1 MSHEKTL
8 EEALDWFN
16 DKVSSTVS
24 SYRNNAMK
32 HLRSISDRIEE
43 LKTAAHRFDYS
54 DLKDPDVYQNYSTTI
69 YNNTLDTFN
78 EFNIPENVT
87 YNIIDDFNSD
97 LKNKIS
103 SYVNMLAKYLS
114 WLKRDRSYKTKVKN
128 LDRALTRLKEEVHN
142 FENKTMV
149 SYAEIIKYEK
159 VSDDIEILIQ
169 NVDRKKFLDDEIES
183 HADEVEQISNTI
195 NKKESELSE
204 LKNHPGFQQLE
215 KNKKEMDHIEIS
227 IANKVSEIKKLC
239 NKVLRASD
247 TRKINLDDSYKD
259 MMKTMIKDPLGLFV
273 KEGEGYRGVKA
284 MLRELKEISKEPSIQ
299 MKKEKLQRAYDNIDE
314 ILNDEILELQKRAKF
329 MIQQSEAISSKFSEM
344 QLDIKIKKLEEEIDN
359 LKIDRNRITL
369 PLRRE
374 RDEIETKITSLS
386 KSVEERIVEFTD
398 KTLKLLLYSSL

>member
-1 MSHEKTL
+1 MSQEKTL

-32 HLRSISDRIEE
+32 HLRAISDRVEE

-69 YNNTLDTFN
+69 YNNTLEAFGG
-78 EFNIPENVT
+78 FNIPENIT

-97 LKNKIS
+97 LKNKIN

-128 LDRALTRLKEEVHN
+128 LDRALTRLKEEVFN

-159 VSDDIEILIQ
+159 VSDDIESLIQ
-169 NVDRKKFLDDEIES
+169 NVDRKKFLEDEIES
-183 HADEVEQISNTI
+183 HAEEVEQISKTI
-195 NKKESELSE
+195 EKKEKELSE
-204 LKNHPGFQQLE
+204 LQNHPGFQQLE
-215 KNKKEMDHIEIS
+215 KNRKDMDHIEIT

-259 MMKTMIKDPLGLFV
+259 MMKTMIKDPLGLFI

-284 MLRELKEISKEPSIQ
+284 MLRELKEISKEPAIQ

-329 MIQQSEAISSKFSEM
+329 IVQQNEAISTKFREM

-374 RDEIETKITSLS
+374 RDEIEAKITSIS
-386 KSVEERIVEFTD
+386 KSVEKRIVEFTD
-398 KTLKLLLYSSL
+398 KSLKLLLYSSL

>member
-1 MSHEKTL
+1 MSQEKTL

-32 HLRSISDRIEE
+32 HIRTISDRVEE

-78 EFNIPENVT
+78 ELNVPESIT
-87 YNIIDDFNSD
+87 YNIIDDFNSE

-159 VSDDIEILIQ
+159 VSDDIETLIQ
-169 NVDRKKFLDDEIES
+169 NVDRKKFLEDEIES
-183 HADEVEQISNTI
+183 HADEVEKISNTI
-195 NKKESELSE
+195 EKKESELSE

-284 MLRELKEISKEPSIQ
+284 MLRELKEISKEPAIQ
-299 MKKEKLQRAYDNIDE
+299 MKKEKLQRAYDNIEE
-314 ILNDEILELQKRAKF
+314 ILNDEILELQKKAKF
-329 MIQQSEAISSKFSEM
+329 MMQQNEAITTKFREM

-374 RDEIETKITSLS
+374 RDEIEAKISSMT
-386 KSVEERIVEFTD
+386 KSVEKRIVEFTD
-398 KTLKLLLYSSL
+398 KSLKLLLYGAL

>member
-1 MSHEKTL
+1 MSQEKTL

-16 DKVSSTVS
+16 DKVSSIVS

-32 HLRSISDRIEE
+32 HIRSISDRVEE

-69 YNNTLDTFN
+69 HNNTLETFT
-78 EFNIPENVT
+78 ELNIPESIT
-87 YNIIDDFNSD
+87 YNIIDGFNSE

-103 SYVNMLAKYLS
+103 SYVTMLAKYLS

-159 VSDDIEILIQ
+159 VSDDIESLIQ
-169 NVDRKKFLDDEIES
+169 NVDRKKFLEDEIES
-183 HADEVEQISNTI
+183 HADEVEQITNTI
-195 NKKESELSE
+195 EKKENELSE
-204 LKNHPGFQQLE
+204 LKNHPGFQQLK
-215 KNKKEMDHIEIS
+215 KNNKEMEHIEIS

-259 MMKTMIKDPLGLFV
+259 MMKTMIKDPIGLFV

-284 MLRELKEISKEPSIQ
+284 MLRELKEISKEPAIQ

-329 MIQQSEAISSKFSEM
+329 MIQQNEAISFKFREM
-344 QLDIKIKKLEEEIDN
+344 QLDIKIKKLEEETDN

-369 PLRRE
+369 SLRRE
-374 RDEIETKITSLS
+374 RDEIEAKISSTS
-386 KSVEERIVEFTD
+386 KSVEKRIVEFTD
-398 KTLKLLLYSSL
+398 KSLKLLLYSSL

>member
-1 MSHEKTL
+1 MSQEKTL

-16 DKVSSTVS
+16 DKVSSVVS

-32 HLRSISDRIEE
+32 HIRSISDRVEE

-78 EFNIPENVT
+78 ELNVPENIT
-87 YNIIDDFNSD
+87 YNIIDDFNNE

-103 SYVNMLAKYLS
+103 SYVNMLSKYLS

-128 LDRALTRLKEEVHN
+128 LDRALTRLKEEIHN

-149 SYAEIIKYEK
+149 SYSEIIKYEK
-159 VSDDIEILIQ
+159 VSDDIETLIQ
-169 NVDRKKFLDDEIES
+169 NVDRKKFLEDEIES

-195 NKKESELSE
+195 EKKESELSE
-204 LKNHPGFQQLE
+204 LQNHPGFQQLE

-259 MMKTMIKDPLGLFV
+259 MMKAMIKDPLGLFV

-284 MLRELKEISKEPSIQ
+284 MLRELKEISKEPAIQ
-299 MKKEKLQRAYDNIDE
+299 MKKEKLQRAYDNIEE

-329 MIQQSEAISSKFSEM
+329 MIQQNEAISTKFREM

-374 RDEIETKITSLS
+374 KDEIEVKISSMS
-386 KSVEERIVEFTD
+386 KSVEKRIIEFTD
-398 KTLKLLLYSSL
+398 KPLKLLLYSTL

>member
-1 MSHEKTL
+1 MSQEKTL
-8 EEALDWFN
+8 EEAFTWFN

-24 SYRNNAMK
+24 SYRNTAMK
-32 HLRSISDRIEE
+32 HLRSISDRVEE

-78 EFNIPENVT
+78 EFKIPESVT
-87 YNIIDDFNSD
+87 YNIIDDFASD

-114 WLKRDRSYKTKVKN
+114 WLKRDRSYKTKVRN

-149 SYAEIIKYEK
+149 SYAEIVKYEK
-159 VSDDIEILIQ
+159 VSDDIETLIQ
-169 NVDRKKFLDDEIES
+169 NVERNKFLEDEIES
-183 HADEVEQISNTI
+183 HADEIEQVSNTI
-195 NKKESELSE
+195 EKKESELKE

-215 KNKKEMDHIEIS
+215 KNNKEIDHIEIS

-247 TRKINLDDSYKD
+247 TRKINLDDSYKE
-259 MMKTMIKDPLGLFV
+259 MMKIMIKDPLGLFV
-273 KEGEGYRGVKA
+273 KESEGYRGIKA
-284 MLRELKEISKEPSIQ
+284 MLRELKEISTEPTIQ
-299 MKKEKLQRAYDNIDE
+299 MKKEKMQRAYDNIDE

-329 MIQQSEAISSKFSEM
+329 IIQQSEAINFKFSEM
-344 QLDIKIKKLEEEIDN
+344 QLDVKIKKLEEEIDN

-374 RDEIETKITSLS
+374 KEEIEAKISSLS
-386 KSVEERIVEFTD
+386 KSIEERIKEFTD
-398 KTLKLLLYSSL
+398 KTLKLIF